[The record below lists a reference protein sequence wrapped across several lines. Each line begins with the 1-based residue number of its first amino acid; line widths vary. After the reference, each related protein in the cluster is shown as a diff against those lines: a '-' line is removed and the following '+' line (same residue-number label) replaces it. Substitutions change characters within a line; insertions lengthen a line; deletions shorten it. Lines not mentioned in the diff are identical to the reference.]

1 MNTFCCPWLWKW
13 YKIQSY
19 FRIIKIYALWLE
31 SIHVSMNW
39 SCYILCT
46 SINVVFNI
54 LVSDNTNMGTLVN
67 DIVTGDIDSNVL
79 YLDQCI
85 QCYVLI
91 YLHVCH
97 PDVSNNKQ
105 HWLAQ
110 YISQIFITVHN
121 MHHVLHYHSM
131 YQLLHVIGPAHLMH
145 MRCNHTTRLLWP
157 HPVRDYIH
165 YKKKDDTTMGA

>member
-1 MNTFCCPWLWKW
+1 
-13 YKIQSY
+13 
-19 FRIIKIYALWLE
+19 
-31 SIHVSMNW
+31 MNW

-105 HWLAQ
+105 H
-110 YISQIFITVHN
+110 
-121 MHHVLHYHSM
+121 
-131 YQLLHVIGPAHLMH
+131 
-145 MRCNHTTRLLWP
+145 
-157 HPVRDYIH
+157 
-165 YKKKDDTTMGA
+165 